1 MTDKKKWRS
10 PLPSAALL
18 LVACGGSGEVLPPDG
33 GATKIADAAAI
44 AQSAELESEEDGG
57 TPADSGADASV
68 LQLDEEDVENVD
80 PAGLKELAAMLKD
93 RRMRVALREREVVR
107 REQLLADLETAVIR
121 KSAELTKIKV
131 EVAALMDEL
140 RHRYRQERS
149 KYEVE
154 RLKRSKERTAAQK
167 ELDLVREK
175 RIVHLVATIKGMRA
189 ASGAGLLASMEEK
202 DSVEV
207 LRQLGPRQAA
217 ALLGGMPP
225 NQGAKLAQ
233 AMLGPRTI
241 SSDFIEELP
250 AIDDIDKQKGE
261 QGSDAGVNAPR

>member
-1 MTDKKKWRS
+1 MTNQRKSCS
-10 PLPSAALL
+10 PLIFSALL
-18 LVACGGSGEVLPPDG
+18 FVACGGDGDVLPPDG
-33 GATKIADAAAI
+33 GAMTLADAAIPQDAV
-44 AQSAELESEEDGG
+44 LENEEDGG
-57 TPADSGADASV
+57 SPTDGGVDASV
-68 LQLDEEDVENVD
+68 QQTDEEVVENVD

-121 KSAELTKIKV
+121 KSAELNKIKG

-154 RLKRSKERTAAQK
+154 RLKRSKERTEAQK

-175 RIVHLVATIKGMRA
+175 RIIHLVATIKGMRA
-189 ASGAGLLASMEEK
+189 ASGAGLLASMDEK

-225 NQGAKLAQ
+225 TQGAKLAQ
-233 AMLGPRTI
+233 AMLGPRTL
-241 SSDFIEELP
+241 SSQFVKELP
-250 AIDDIDKQKGE
+250 EIEDIDKQKGE
-261 QGSDAGVNAPR
+261 QDSDAGVNAPR